1 MIFVA
6 LYKLESSATTDLF
19 EKWIFL
25 KKEFINQAVKKILCT
40 TFFDVTYV
48 HYVNT
53 TARCGLKKLSYF
65 ICDLMCDDS
74 LL

>member
-19 EKWIFL
+19 EKLIFYFF
-25 KKEFINQAVKKILCT
+25 KKFINQAVKKILCT

-48 HYVNT
+48 HYVN
-53 TARCGLKKLSYF
+53 CK
-65 ICDLMCDDS
+65 
-74 LL
+74 

>member
-19 EKWIFL
+19 EKWIFF
-25 KKEFINQAVKKILCT
+25 KKFINQAVKKILCT

-53 TARCGLKKLSYF
+53 TVRA
-65 ICDLMCDDS
+65 
-74 LL
+74 

>member
-53 TARCGLKKLSYF
+53 TVRA
-65 ICDLMCDDS
+65 
-74 LL
+74 